1 MKKAFTLVL
10 SVFILALTSCSLINN
25 QITTSFS
32 IDIDE
37 VFVDQIRNSSRAA
50 AFPEYAD
57 WTTIITLKGS
67 TNQKKTVKMTWMDLE
82 PFNDGEH
89 EKNNNVTFDNIPL
102 NAPFDIYVSVYNG
115 GEQFYEASKKG
126 VVLSRAGTTDLTMIL
141 KQILNTTY
149 ALYNEKYSNGIYL
162 KALVP
167 VETLNGG
174 PVSEGQSFSDFCFNA
189 NGEIIWLNG
198 DTPSGE
204 YSTFPFNAP
213 FGGVEKP
220 ICCDLTDNSIYVI
233 GQRAEGNMLF
243 AKYPFYK
250 STNNYC
256 LDPDNLG
263 AEQAIEGSVSFH
275 SFDIPFD
282 EPGYFSYAEDLDELM
297 DFAANNGSLFFGF
310 KKNDENSFFILK
322 YNLKKEGNYI
332 SSNYAGKAT
341 ISFTAATDNPT
352 ITDMICIDGYC
363 YVLIKESNW
372 SRTIVYNKTVS
383 RGLIAKINCNTLNV
397 KTAGL
402 SSIKTTPEGS
412 QKTACSYNGDLLF
425 TDEYGHNLYTDYF
438 ELPEFTYAGPSESEK
453 QSCFFGPDRFVA
465 IKPKKLVISDTG
477 TYIWTNEDGVSAKK
491 NINRIVYVDLNSLSI
506 TDTVDINTEVAE
518 FSRRNPRPYYSEV
531 SKTVTAGSG
540 GITLYK
546 RSISGDRY
554 DYIEL
559 TGSNTIL
566 PAFAD

>member
-32 IDIDE
+32 IDVDE
-37 VFVDQIRNSSRAA
+37 AFVDQIRNSSRAA
-50 AFPEYAD
+50 AM
-57 WTTIITLKGS
+57 WTEDFFTVIITLKGS
-67 TNQKKTVKMTWMDLE
+67 TNQKKTIKMSWMDLE
-82 PFNDGEH
+82 PFEEEGR
-89 EKNNNVTFDNIPL
+89 EKHNNVTFDNIPL

-141 KQILNTTY
+141 KQLLNTTF
-149 ALYNEKYSNGIYL
+149 ALYKEKYSNGNYL

-204 YSTFPFNAP
+204 YSTFPYNAP
-213 FGGVEKP
+213 FGNVQNP

-233 GQRAEGNMLF
+233 GQRADGNMLF

-275 SFDIPFD
+275 SF
-282 EPGYFSYAEDLDELM
+282 AENLDELM

-341 ISFTAATDNPT
+341 ISFTAATNNPT

-363 YVLIKESNW
+363 YVLIKETNW
-372 SRTIVYNKTVS
+372 SQTIVYDKTVS

-397 KTAGL
+397 TTAGL
-402 SSIKTTPEGS
+402 SSIKTTLAGS
-412 QKTACSYNGDLLF
+412 RKTACAKNPSGNLLF
-425 TDEYGHNLYTDYF
+425 TDANGNNLYTDNF
-438 ELPEFTYAGPSESEK
+438 ELSEYIYAGPSTSEK
-453 QSCFFGPDRFVA
+453 QSCFFGPDKFVA
-465 IKPKKLVISDTG
+465 IKPKKLVISDSG
-477 TYIWTNEDGVSAKK
+477 TYIWTNSYGVSAKK
-491 NINRIVYVDLNSLSI
+491 DINRIVYVDLNSLSI
-506 TDTVDINTEVAE
+506 TDSVDINKDVAE
-518 FSRRNPRPYYSEV
+518 FSRKYPRANYSEIT
-531 SKTVTAGSG
+531 KQVTAGTG
-540 GITLYK
+540 GITLYE
-546 RSISGDRY
+546 RTISGSNVNY
-554 DYIEL
+554 ETLSGSIE
-559 TGSNTIL
+559 IK
-566 PAFAD
+566 PAFAEQ